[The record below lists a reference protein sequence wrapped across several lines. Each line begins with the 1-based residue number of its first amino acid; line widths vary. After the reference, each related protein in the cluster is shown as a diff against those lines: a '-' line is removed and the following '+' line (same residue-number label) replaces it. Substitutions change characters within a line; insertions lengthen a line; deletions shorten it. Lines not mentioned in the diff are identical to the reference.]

1 MMYAHSLF
9 FDLIS
14 DVDDATKWIQDQMEE
29 MLYPAVLS
37 HVETGDI
44 ELNFYTHDKLSDR
57 EQRTLVGATSP
68 RRYTFNSEE

>member
-14 DVDDATKWIQDQMEE
+14 DVDDATEWIREHLEE
-29 MLYPAVLS
+29 MLYPAVS
-37 HVETGDI
+37 VEEVTGYS

-57 EQRTLVGATSP
+57 ERYTLMSATSP
-68 RRYTFNSEE
+68 RRATLNTEE